1 MASSSVIRTFIAIK
15 VEKPEIV
22 EKVRRLQEDLARY
35 GLKAKFVEPENLH
48 ITLKFIG
55 EIPPVKV
62 EALKRKLQQVEYPRF
77 SIEFQGVG
85 GFPSLSRARVLWIG
99 VSKGSEKLIEI
110 SEIVEK
116 SLLKAGIPKSSKSF
130 HPHLTIARV
139 KAPLNQ
145 RLKKMLEE
153 YRDVVFGHM
162 NVEKFFLMRSVL
174 TSRGPI
180 YSELAGYELK

>member
-1 MASSSVIRTFIAIK
+1 MASSNLIRTFIAIK
-15 VEKPEIV
+15 VERPEIV
-22 EKVRRLQEDLARY
+22 ERVRSLQEDLARY
-35 GLKAKFVEPENLH
+35 GLKAKPVEPENLH

-55 EIPPVKV
+55 EVPPAKV
-62 EALKRKLQQVEYPRF
+62 EAIKRQLQQIEFPKFY
-77 SIEFQGVG
+77 IEFQGVG

-99 VSKGSEKLIEI
+99 VSKGSEKLVEM

-116 SLLKAGIPKSSKSF
+116 SLLKTGIPRSSKSF

-145 RLKKMLEE
+145 RLKKILDEHK
-153 YRDVVFGHM
+153 DAVFGGM
-162 NVEKFFLMRSVL
+162 DVEKFFLMRSVL

-180 YSELAGYELK
+180 YSELASYKLK